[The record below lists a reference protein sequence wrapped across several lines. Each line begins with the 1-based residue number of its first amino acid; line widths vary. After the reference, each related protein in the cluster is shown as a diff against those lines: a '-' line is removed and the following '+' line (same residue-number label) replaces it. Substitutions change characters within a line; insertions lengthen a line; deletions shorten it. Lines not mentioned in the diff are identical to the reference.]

1 MWWKSP
7 VPNLF
12 WYLSC
17 LGLAGPLGRTS
28 EKLPCPSPSGELRP
42 THEGSEG
49 ACNRQFCK
57 LGTPE
62 ALCRAVRPGDD
73 DRWRGRPPLS
83 SYPLSSSISK
93 HRSPMWEGKSFH
105 FPDRLS
111 STNCLKWCESLR
123 AHCPYEEA
131 GSTASICHSPLA
143 LHYGFCGGAYLLG
156 TSQDTWCSGTIPRL
170 HSLLLF
176 GGGDWF
182 NGG

>member
-1 MWWKSP
+1 MKEAKRHFNEFGKSNCLSRWLP
-7 VPNLF
+7 CGGNHRFPIC
-12 WYLSC
+12 YLSC
-17 LGLAGPLGRTS
+17 LGLARPLGRTS

-42 THEGSEG
+42 KHEGSEG

-111 STNCLKWCESLR
+111 STNCLK
-123 AHCPYEEA
+123 
-131 GSTASICHSPLA
+131 
-143 LHYGFCGGAYLLG
+143 
-156 TSQDTWCSGTIPRL
+156 
-170 HSLLLF
+170 
-176 GGGDWF
+176 
-182 NGG
+182 